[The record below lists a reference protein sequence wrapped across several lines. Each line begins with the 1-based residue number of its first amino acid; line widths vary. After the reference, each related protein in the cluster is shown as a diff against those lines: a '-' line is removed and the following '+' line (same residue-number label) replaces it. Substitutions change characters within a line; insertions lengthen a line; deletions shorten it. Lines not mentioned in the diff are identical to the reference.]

1 MGENSNFSI
10 NNIDVPTNSDITVT
24 FSPVL
29 GTQHYTYTV
38 YKNNIVEIEN
48 QVLNAEAKTI
58 TFKDTGTYKI
68 VLNMVDSN
76 NKTTTVQSGNYLI
89 DKEPPV
95 IQVDKTVLKIAQ
107 DDEIVQNVL
116 AYDNYDGDVT
126 SKVTSNINTLNTNE
140 LGTQKLIYTVSDR
153 AGNETSQVVDV
164 EIINNDYT
172 LIVIQMFLIIC
183 LLFLTLIVFR
193 FKKLLKLEKRIDQ
206 YALSPKKGHSTSLM
220 DIFVSQYQKLN
231 SKLANILEKSVFA
244 GKYAKKLDKYTAI
257 SENHKTGMNILALK
271 IIMALLLLLVA
282 FISDV
287 VQMKLMEIYEI
298 GLPLLVGFFL
308 PDIVYFVKYKAYK
321 RIIENDLLSAIIIMN
336 NAFKAGKNITQAIT
350 IVGEELTGVIANEFK
365 KMSLELSY
373 GLDIEIIFKRFA
385 DRVKIDEVNYLTAS
399 LTVLNKTGGD
409 IVEVFSSIEKTLFDK
424 KKLRLELASLTGSS
438 RLIVYILLAIPF
450 IFVLMI
456 SIISPSYFL
465 PFVTTDLGLI
475 LLGLMIIYY
484 TLFVIVVRRIMKVVI

>member
-1 MGENSNFSI
+1 
-10 NNIDVPTNSDITVT
+10 
-24 FSPVL
+24 
-29 GTQHYTYTV
+29 
-38 YKNNIVEIEN
+38 
-48 QVLNAEAKTI
+48 
-58 TFKDTGTYKI
+58 
-68 VLNMVDSN
+68 
-76 NKTTTVQSGNYLI
+76 
-89 DKEPPV
+89 
-95 IQVDKTVLKIAQ
+95 
-107 DDEIVQNVL
+107 
-116 AYDNYDGDVT
+116 
-126 SKVTSNINTLNTNE
+126 
-140 LGTQKLIYTVSDR
+140 
-153 AGNETSQVVDV
+153 
-164 EIINNDYT
+164 
-172 LIVIQMFLIIC
+172 
-183 LLFLTLIVFR
+183 
-193 FKKLLKLEKRIDQ
+193 
-206 YALSPKKGHSTSLM
+206 
-220 DIFVSQYQKLN
+220 
-231 SKLANILEKSVFA
+231 
-244 GKYAKKLDKYTAI
+244 
-257 SENHKTGMNILALK
+257 MNILALK

-336 NAFKAGKNITQAIT
+336 NAFKAGKNIMQAIT

-409 IVEVFSSIEKTLFDK
+409 IIEVFSSIEKTLFDK